1 MILPSDPYTTFWDVT
16 RHNSFWDVTR
26 RNWTQLDATPFETQ
40 LDAAGRNWMQLDAT
54 GCNFFWDATGCNFN
68 IVKIVHFGQKYAVVG
83 ITFSFFFKPYCAKC
97 NQPAHICNEQ
107 AFSFFL

>member
-1 MILPSDPYTTFWDVT
+1 MILPSDPYTT
-16 RHNSFWDVTR
+16 FWDVTR
-26 RNWTQLDATPFETQ
+26 RNWTQLDATPF
-40 LDAAGRNWMQLDAT
+40 GMQLLL
-54 GCNFFWDATGCNFN
+54 GCNFN

-83 ITFSFFFKPYCAKC
+83 ITFSFFFKPCCAKC

>member
-1 MILPSDPYTTFWDVT
+1 MILPSDPYTT
-16 RHNSFWDVTR
+16 FWDVTR
-26 RNWTQLDATPFETQ
+26 RNWTQLDATPFGT
-40 LDAAGRNWMQLDAT
+40 QLDAT

-83 ITFSFFFKPYCAKC
+83 ITFSFFFKPCCAKC